1 MLDTLRPIEDAK
13 LDTWAKRRS
22 GKQPEAVSARTPFDV
37 DYGRI
42 IHSAS
47 FRRLQGKTQILN
59 LGDSDFY
66 RTRLTHSLEVAQVG
80 VGILHELKNRHA
92 EEEVFSALAPDA
104 LVQSI
109 CLVHDLGHPPFGHGG
124 ELALNYC
131 MRDKGGFEGNGQTLR
146 ILGKLE
152 RFSKGHG
159 ADLTRRA
166 LLGVLKYPAPFDT
179 VRNEQINPSASAAS
193 SAVHLL
199 DRDTCKPPKCY
210 MASEQDIV
218 TWLLEELVPTDK
230 DHFLDTKAP
239 YQENGKER
247 HGKSRH
253 KSLDCSI
260 MDLADDISNGI
271 HDLEDAISLKL
282 VDSQM
287 FRGGIDAEIVK
298 CYLDHLIEKYP
309 RYYGS
314 NTAYES
320 FIGSLFSGD
329 GSKRKMQTSMLV
341 NFLIGHAIIED
352 LGETF
357 EEPLLRYRVTLPNP
371 QMKLLKALKDFVYDK
386 VIASPSVQ
394 HLEFK
399 GQQMVVDVFN
409 IIAHEPKRF
418 LPESDFNKYVD
429 DGEDIRVICD
439 HVAGMTDNY
448 LLKLYER
455 LLAPRAGS
463 VFDHL

>member
-1 MLDTLRPIEDAK
+1 MVAWIQ
-13 LDTWAKRRS
+13 RRS
-22 GKQPEAVSARTPFDV
+22 GRKNEAGASRTPFDV

-59 LGDSDFY
+59 LGDGDFY

-80 VGILHELKNRHA
+80 VGILHELKIRHA
-92 EEEVFSALAPDA
+92 EEDVFSALAPDT

-131 MRDKGGFEGNGQTLR
+131 MRENGGFEGNGQTLR

-152 RFSKGHG
+152 RFSKGYG
-159 ADLTRRA
+159 TDLTRRA
-166 LLGVLKYPAPFDT
+166 LLGILKYPVSFGT
-179 VRNEQINPSASAAS
+179 VRNEKINPSASAAS

-218 TWLLEELVPTDK
+218 TWLLEELDPADRDLFVENKP
-230 DHFLDTKAP
+230 P
-239 YQENGKER
+239 YQENGKEK
-247 HGKSRH
+247 HGKSIH
-253 KSLDCSI
+253 KTLDCSV
-260 MDLADDISNGI
+260 MDLADDISNGV

-287 FRGGIDAEIVK
+287 FRDGITHETVK
-298 CYLDHLIEKYP
+298 VYLDHLMEKYP
-309 RYYGS
+309 RYYKS
-314 NTAYES
+314 NTAYEK
-320 FIGSLFSGD
+320 FVGTLFSRD
-329 GSKRKMQTSMLV
+329 GSERKMQTSMLV
-341 NFLIGHAIIED
+341 NFLISHATIKD
-352 LGETF
+352 LGEQF
-357 EEPLLRYRVTLPNP
+357 HEPLLRYRVTLPELP
-371 QMKLLKALKDFVYDK
+371 MKLLHALKDFVYDK

-409 IIAHEPKRF
+409 IISHEPKRF
-418 LPESDFNKYVD
+418 LPERDFIKYVEDGD
-429 DGEDIRVICD
+429 DVRVICD